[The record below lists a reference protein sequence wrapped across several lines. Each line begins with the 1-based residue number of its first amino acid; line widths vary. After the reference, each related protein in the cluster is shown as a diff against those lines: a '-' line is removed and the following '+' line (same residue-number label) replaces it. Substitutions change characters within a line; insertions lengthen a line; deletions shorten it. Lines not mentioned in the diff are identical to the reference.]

1 MNQHKRF
8 ECLVAGLFLSACVGV
23 HLEVKK
29 ENAVSAGPYHRTLV
43 VSLAFTR
50 EARETVEKAFR
61 DALWGTQQ
69 DPGRA
74 MDLTDFAVGN
84 PVSAAKLGYDSV
96 LVIDRDPIVHWKET
110 HPATLAEA
118 LAPPAPSDPLA
129 GSTVQSVGPGA
140 RRYVNGC
147 ARLYDATTTRL
158 VWTAHGTLAVDQ
170 NEWTARPAR
179 AAAQAIVQR
188 LTNDGLIRRIP

>member
-1 MNQHKRF
+1 MSRSKF
-8 ECLVAGLFLSACVGV
+8 WVLLGLFLSACVGV
-23 HLEVKK
+23 HLDVKK
-29 ENAVSAGPYHRTLV
+29 EEVLGAGPYHRTLV
-43 VSLAFTR
+43 VSRASTR
-50 EARETVEKAFR
+50 EARATVEKAFR
-61 DALWGTQQ
+61 DALWGAQQ

-96 LVIDRDPIVHWKET
+96 LVIDRDPIVHWQQP
-110 HPATLAEA
+110 HPATMSEA
-118 LAPPAPSDPLA
+118 LAPETSPEGLA
-129 GSTVQSVGPGA
+129 GTSVQSVGPGA

-158 VWTAHGTLAVDQ
+158 VWTAHGTIAVDR

-179 AAAQAIVQR
+179 AAAKAIVHH
-188 LTNDGLIRRIP
+188 LTKDGLLRRLP

>member
-1 MNQHKRF
+1 MKRYEHF
-8 ECLVAGLFLSACVGV
+8 LFLSLFLSACVGI
-23 HLEVKK
+23 HLEVKN
-29 ENAVSAGPYHRTLV
+29 ENVLGAGPYHRTLV
-43 VSLAFTR
+43 VSRASTR

-74 MDLTDFAVGN
+74 MDLADFAVGN

-96 LVIDRDPIVHWKET
+96 LVIDRDPIVHWQAT
-110 HPATLAEA
+110 HPATLSDA
-118 LAPPAPSDPLA
+118 LASPVPSDPLA

-147 ARLYDATTTRL
+147 ARLYDAATTRL
-158 VWTAHGTLAVDQ
+158 VWTAHGTLAVDR
-170 NEWTARPAR
+170 NEWSARPAR
-179 AAAQAIVQR
+179 AAAKAIVQR
-188 LTNDGLIRRIP
+188 LTKDGLIHRLP

>member
-1 MNQHKRF
+1 MVRSFRF
-8 ECLVAGLFLSACVGV
+8 LVLTIFLSACVGI
-23 HLEVKK
+23 HLDVKN
-29 ENAVSAGPYHRTLV
+29 ENVFGAGPYHRTLV
-43 VSLAFTR
+43 VSLASTR
-50 EARETVEKAFR
+50 DAREMVEKAFR

-96 LVIDRDPIVHWKET
+96 LVIDRDSIVHWQKA

-118 LAPPAPSDPLA
+118 LAPRAPPDGLA
-129 GSTVQSVGPGA
+129 GTSVQSVGPGA

-158 VWTAHGTLAVDQ
+158 VWTAHGTLSVDR
-170 NEWTARPAR
+170 NEWTVRPAR
-179 AAAQAIVQR
+179 AAAKAIVQR
-188 LTNDGLIRRIP
+188 LTKDGLIHRIP

>member
-1 MNQHKRF
+1 MSGYKSSVILIAA
-8 ECLVAGLFLSACVGV
+8 LVLSACVGI

-29 ENAVSAGPYHRTLV
+29 ENVLGAGPYHRTLV
-43 VSLAFTR
+43 VSRASSR
-50 EARETVEKAFR
+50 EARATVEKAFR

-96 LVIDRDPIVHWKET
+96 LVIDRDPIVHWQEA
-110 HPATLAEA
+110 HPGTLSEA
-118 LAPPAPSDPLA
+118 LAPAASSEGLA
-129 GSTVQSVGPGA
+129 GTSVQSVGPGA

-158 VWTAHGTLAVDQ
+158 VWTAHGTLAVDR

-179 AAAQAIVQR
+179 TAAKAIVQR
-188 LTNDGLIRRIP
+188 LTKDGLIHHIP